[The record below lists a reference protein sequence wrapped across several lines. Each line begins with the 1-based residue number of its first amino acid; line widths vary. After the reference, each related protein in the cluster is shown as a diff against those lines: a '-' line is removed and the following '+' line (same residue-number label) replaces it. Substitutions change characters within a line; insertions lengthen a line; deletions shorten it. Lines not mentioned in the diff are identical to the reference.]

1 MRKTIYSKQ
10 HRAIAD
16 KLRRA
21 RMDAGLNHSDVAKR
35 LRKPQSYVSRCETG
49 DHRLDVIELQTF
61 AKIYKKPSR
70 FFLP

>member
-21 RMDAGLNHSDVAKR
+21 RMDAGLNQSDVAKR